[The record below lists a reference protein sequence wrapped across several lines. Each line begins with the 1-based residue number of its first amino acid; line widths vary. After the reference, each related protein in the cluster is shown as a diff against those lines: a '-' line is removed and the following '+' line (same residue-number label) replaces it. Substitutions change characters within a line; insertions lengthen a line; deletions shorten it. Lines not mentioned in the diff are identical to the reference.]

1 MQPRRFARE
10 LALLGMSQLSGKTG
24 EVTTTDLDGL
34 LTTAVR
40 SLAAEVHDALEIS
53 TAEVQ
58 RAQDELLQSTTRT
71 SNLEEA
77 RTLVQSALE
86 RTQLA
91 INQLG
96 SALQFPEMVQL
107 SNREEVRSYAITL
120 MEATYRHRA
129 EVDRQLDEAMV
140 SWQVKRLPQ
149 IDRDILRIAITEMQ
163 YLDVADRVA
172 INEAVEIAKRYSDDD
187 GYRFINGVL
196 RRWVNRFLRPASSW
210 VDTPPDLAP
219 CPNDADASMP

>member
-1 MQPRRFARE
+1 MRPRRFARE

-196 RRWVNRFLRPASSW
+196 RRWVNRFLRPSGSP
-210 VDTPPDLAP
+210 VDAPSDLAALP
-219 CPNDADASMP
+219 TDADASMP